1 MAIALG
7 YNALVTRFNLA
18 VPPLRQ
24 TFWLGTRAA
33 ETRTQAPDCTERIEL
48 PRGQVVR
55 IEGRCSS
62 FRQRY

>member
-24 TFWLGTRAA
+24 TFWQGARAA
-33 ETRTQAPDCTERIEL
+33 GTRTQALDFLADMRREH
-48 PRGQVVR
+48 RG
-55 IEGRCSS
+55 I
-62 FRQRY
+62 